1 MGEWHNMDAGC
12 ISSLDQFLFL
22 HFLMASCGRC
32 CDGCQVIAAVGSSR
46 LPLRRCAG
54 KATLMSLTRSSLA
67 YSSLS
72 WRISSSVNGPP
83 PMAYAHSSDETLT
96 WYGVSSSPSP
106 RLGCM

>member
-54 KATLMSLTRSSLA
+54 KATLTADHVTDKIIFGVLFSQLA
-67 YSSLS
+67 NLF
-72 WRISSSVNGPP
+72 
-83 PMAYAHSSDETLT
+83 
-96 WYGVSSSPSP
+96 
-106 RLGCM
+106 LGEWPAPHGIRPQFG